1 MLGLILLITGIIFA
15 FFGIGGSAIPK
26 MKMSLGEITLT
37 TLGRAGIILII
48 VGVVLLYW
56 T

>member
-1 MLGLILLITGIIFA
+1 MFGSLLVIVGIIFA
-15 FFGIGGSAIPK
+15 FLGICGSAIPK

-37 TLGRAGIILII
+37 IFGRAGIILII